1 MTRVFK
7 ERVLKETSG
16 GENKYYFILFES
28 DEEYEDELLSVGG
41 LEVRNII
48 NPIILSV
55 NMKKKIK
62 NILVLRSPDCDDKCG
77 RHR

>member
-1 MTRVFK
+1 MPRVFK

-41 LEVRNII
+41 IEVRNII
-48 NPIILSV
+48 NPVIC

>member
-1 MTRVFK
+1 MPRVFK

-28 DEEYEDELLSVGG
+28 DEEHDDELLSVGG

-48 NPIILSV
+48 NPVICKYEEENKEYPGFTKPRL
-55 NMKKKIK
+55 
-62 NILVLRSPDCDDKCG
+62 
-77 RHR
+77 